1 MNYLLLEIFL
11 CLLLAG
17 VIGLVIGWFLRGGCK
32 KKLLDNNNLWID
44 KIKKITIQHA
54 IDLERREQEIAGLK
68 NNNNLIKSNYKNM
81 ESRFINL
88 KGKVQKYEI
97 QLQEKK
103 RELEAFVKNSQS
115 NIKD

>member
-1 MNYLLLEIFL
+1 MNYLLVEIFL

-32 KKLLDNNNLWID
+32 QELLQNTNIWIE
-44 KIKKITIQHA
+44 KMKKITTQHA
-54 IDLERREQEIAGLK
+54 IDLERREQEIGVLK
-68 NNNNLIKSNYKNM
+68 NNSNLIKSNYKDM
-81 ESRFINL
+81 ENRFINL

-103 RELEAFVKNSQS
+103 RKLDSLEK
-115 NIKD
+115 NIKSNEKD